1 MAYRF
6 VLDVPTAVEEDAK
19 AIIATVK
26 DAQILVERHP
36 RDLAMGAE
44 PRAELSV
51 AAHSLQVLDT
61 LYGWIADRGLTQGI
75 FIRAYEGGQLDLAT
89 TDASTLR
96 RLVQG
101 DQYWFQY
108 TVPRI
113 QHVARGWMEG
123 GARVADVPYGGREAT
138 DIAVLTAENRVDLG
152 GVDHVAVRVR
162 DMRLAERFY
171 NDFLGMDVLYR
182 ARRVDDRWQHYGPDF
197 SWDESIATG
206 VVPDIIRLQNAPVAL
221 LLINAGAPAVLHEAR
236 VAYVSLNAP
245 QSTLDHLRGRVLFNS
260 WTLQEDS
267 PRSMRFVD
275 PFGITW
281 QIVSND

>member
-6 VLDVPTAVEEDAK
+6 VLEVPVAVEEDAK
-19 AIIATVK
+19 ATIATVK

-36 RDLAMGAE
+36 RDLALGDE

-51 AAHSLQVLDT
+51 TAHTLQVVDT
-61 LYGWIADRGLTQGI
+61 LYDWIDVLGLTQGVYL
-75 FIRAYEGGQLDLAT
+75 RAFEGDRVDLSAT
-89 TDASTLR
+89 DPTALR

-101 DQYWFQY
+101 DQYWFEY

-113 QHVARGWMEG
+113 QHVVRGWMEG

-138 DIAVLTAENRVDLG
+138 DVAVLPADNPLQLG

-162 DMRLAERFY
+162 DVRLAEHFY
-171 NDFLGMDVLYR
+171 NDFFGMDVLYR
-182 ARRVDDRWQHYGPDF
+182 ARRVDERWQHFGADF
-197 SWDESIATG
+197 SWDHAIATG
-206 VVPDIIRLQNAPVAL
+206 EMPEIIRMQNSPVAL
-221 LLINAGAPAVLHEAR
+221 LLINAGSAAVLHEAR
-236 VAYVSLNAP
+236 VAYVSISAP
-245 QSTLDHLRGRVLFNS
+245 QATLDHLRGRVLFNS

-267 PRSMRFVD
+267 PRSVRFVD
-275 PFGITW
+275 PFGVTW